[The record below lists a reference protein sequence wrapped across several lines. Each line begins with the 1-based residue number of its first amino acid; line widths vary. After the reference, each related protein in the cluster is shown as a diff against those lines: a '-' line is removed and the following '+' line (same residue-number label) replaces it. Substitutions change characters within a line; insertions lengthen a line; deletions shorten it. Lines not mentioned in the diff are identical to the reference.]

1 MIRLISDDGK
11 VASASS
17 KKKHAQFKTL
27 ENKDQTILMT
37 KVAQIDTLFVTKT
50 AQQSY
55 PLRAAHA
62 YVAHE
67 RDPEIHT
74 KETPRC

>member
-1 MIRLISDDGK
+1 MLMI
-11 VASASS
+11 
-17 KKKHAQFKTL
+17 
-27 ENKDQTILMT
+27 
-37 KVAQIDTLFVTKT
+37 KVAQTDTLFVTKT

-67 RDPEIHT
+67 RDPEIYT
-74 KETPRC
+74 RETPRC